1 MRIADE
7 HANDVSNSAS
17 WILFITMK
25 KKTDTIK
32 LEKTCHNKLVCIKT

>member
-1 MRIADE
+1 MKIADE

-25 KKTDTIK
+25 KKTDIK